1 MLTGSVADK
10 IISDGLKHYFSQF
23 GKVNYCLIMR
33 DPTTQ
38 RSRGFAF
45 LTFDDPKAVNSVMV
59 KEHFLDGKIVS
70 RYRCSARMLVDVLTI
85 TYLAD

>member
-1 MLTGSVADK
+1 MASYSISLLIPFCLTE
-10 IISDGLKHYFSQF
+10 GLKQYFSQF

-33 DPTTQ
+33 DPSTQ

-70 RYRCSARMLVDVLTI
+70 FTVIYKRVG
-85 TYLAD
+85 